1 MESSIPCVLVASKAD
16 LPEAK
21 QFHGMTPSEFCYKHR
36 LPPPL
41 LFSSVISDATNKNI
55 FPKLAWAAVYPYVA
69 IPPSTGLHLTGIVEF
84 LLGLLISPPF
94 SRHLNG
100 SDLSSASFWLR
111 VALGSA
117 VVTVLGFAVYRAL
130 VRLKWPPIDWTLP
143 PTPPLTPHPGDQTFE
158 TRPTRWKLLI
168 PPIHCPAFPFSSA
181 GSQLS
186 WRSPPCCAQLFCLIL
201 SKKEHTGNWGL
212 HRCFLE
218 GPRTQSDS

>member
-55 FPKLAWAAVYPYVA
+55 FLKLAWAAVYPYVA
-69 IPPSTGLHLTGIVEF
+69 IPPSTGLDLTGIVEF

-130 VRLKWPPIDWTLP
+130 VRLK
-143 PTPPLTPHPGDQTFE
+143 
-158 TRPTRWKLLI
+158 
-168 PPIHCPAFPFSSA
+168 
-181 GSQLS
+181 
-186 WRSPPCCAQLFCLIL
+186 
-201 SKKEHTGNWGL
+201 
-212 HRCFLE
+212 
-218 GPRTQSDS
+218 